1 MATLELVVDATRAVS
16 GSQQA
21 EAALGRVKTAAE
33 ATGKAVAD
41 SGARMSAAFQASG
54 GSIQVAG
61 GIAQTAKAFADLNV
75 QAGLFNTSRLLLEVG
90 KTAQDFRE
98 LSQGI
103 QQTTTTYDV
112 YGTKITTAAAAT
124 GRLQSVMMTLG
135 AVVRANPI
143 LTLATAVGAIA
154 GAMSL
159 FGSETKKA
167 ADAYDQLGNSFRKAQ
182 LDARTAAY
190 LGVQYKPD
198 LAQQQRDVFSMV
210 QQAQT
215 SGQGLTLQQLQ
226 EFGLGTQATRF
237 LAQRGEGRGRDLAQ
251 EYMRTGG
258 ITTERRNIGQL
269 GGVSTEF
276 QRGMPQYQ
284 LTPAETQAFMR
295 NVYGDVSQRMQAA
308 AAPAQP
314 FSTGQNYGIGTALE
328 QSMQVAMIAKRGL
341 EIEREKAE
349 LAERQAESLRQA
361 SDYAANIGS
370 TVGAAFADVLLKT
383 TSVRQAFQQIVAS
396 IARQG
401 LADVGASIFRG
412 VVGAVAGGTP
422 TQVRSNTGAIPGGGA
437 GSGATPGGG

>member
-54 GSIQVAG
+54 GTIQVAG

-98 LSQGI
+98 LRGQVGG
-103 QQTTTTYDV
+103 V
-112 YGTKITTAAAAT
+112 GTV
-124 GRLQSVMMTLG
+124 LQTLG
-135 AVVRANPI
+135 AIIRANPI

-182 LDARTAAY
+182 LDAKTAAY
-190 LGVQYKPD
+190 LGVPYTPD

-215 SGQGLTLQQLQ
+215 SGQGINFQTLG
-226 EFGLGTQATRF
+226 EFGYGNLAANYLAEFGTSS
-237 LAQRGEGRGRDLAQ
+237 QRGPASY
-251 EYMRTGG
+251 YMQTGGVARTGMRAVPGLQMMQPYSYTEPGFPDVQLSAGQTQEVLRILNDRLRQQMDTRG
-258 ITTERRNIGQL
+258 IVDMPGGYYPGGAIGPEPDYQMAAEMAREDERR
-269 GGVSTEF
+269 V
-276 QRGMPQYQ
+276 
-284 LTPAETQAFMR
+284 AAA
-295 NVYGDVSQRMQAA
+295 QAA
-308 AAPAQP
+308 ADE
-314 FSTGQNYGIGTALE
+314 SE
-328 QSMQVAMIAKRGL
+328 RVAENI
-341 EIEREKAE
+341 
-349 LAERQAESLRQA
+349 RQAA
-361 SDYAANIGS
+361 DYAANIGS

-401 LADVGASIFRG
+401 LSDVGASIFRG

-422 TQVRSNTGAIPGGGA
+422 TQVKGNTGAIPGGG
-437 GSGATPGGG
+437 

>member
-54 GSIQVAG
+54 GTIQVAG

-98 LSQGI
+98 LRGQVGGA
-103 QQTTTTYDV
+103 
-112 YGTKITTAAAAT
+112 GTV
-124 GRLQSVMMTLG
+124 LQTLG
-135 AVVRANPI
+135 AIIRANPI

-154 GAMSL
+154 GAMGL
-159 FGSETKKA
+159 FSSETKKA

-182 LDARTAAY
+182 LDAKTAAY

-237 LAQRGEGRGRDLAQ
+237 LAQRSEGPGRDLAQ

-258 ITTERRNIGQL
+258 TRVSMGYGTET
-269 GGVSTEF
+269 VSEF
-276 QRGMPQYQ
+276 RRGMPQYQ

-295 NVYGDVSQRMQAA
+295 NVYGDVSQRMQ
-308 AAPAQP
+308 PAQP
-314 FSTGQNYGIGTALE
+314 FSTGQSYGIGGALD

-370 TVGAAFADVLLKT
+370 TVGAAFADVLMKT

-401 LADVGASIFRG
+401 LSDVGASIFRG
-412 VVGAVAGGTP
+412 VVGAVAGGTA
-422 TQVRSNTGAIPGGGA
+422 TQVKGNT
-437 GSGATPGGG
+437 GATPGGG

>member
-1 MATLELVVDATRAVS
+1 MATLELVVDATRFVS

-21 EAALGRVKTAAE
+21 EAALGRVKTSAE

-54 GSIQVAG
+54 GTIQVAG

-98 LSQGI
+98 LRGQVGG
-103 QQTTTTYDV
+103 V
-112 YGTKITTAAAAT
+112 GTV
-124 GRLQSVMMTLG
+124 LQTLG
-135 AVVRANPI
+135 AIIRANPI

-295 NVYGDVSQRMQAA
+295 NVYGDVSQRMQAG

-314 FSTGQNYGIGTALE
+314 FSTGQSYGIGTALD

-349 LAERQAESLRQA
+349 LAERQAKSLRQA

-401 LADVGASIFRG
+401 LSDVGASIFRG

-422 TQVRSNTGAIPGGGA
+422 TQVKSNTGATT
-437 GSGATPGGG
+437 TPT